1 MSGARFTTLLLLLL
15 LAPSRAPS
23 LTLESAVGEASG
35 ESVRIA
41 DLDAPTRAALTR
53 LWGRIH
59 QTKVQT
65 LETLIDQALD
75 PGARE
80 AVPSLPAPSLDTPWD
95 QAAARAHAHRVEQWR
110 RERERRLEELRSS
123 ATIDRI
129 LPEPREDGESTFPD
143 VVARIRTEKGATLA
157 LRDADVEVAA
167 RLRLHRLRGEAV
179 EAARLAF
186 VRLAEERSL
195 EREAARRGIDAQTLL
210 DRLAT
215 EAGRVTE
222 TEVRAYYEVRQESL
236 GTYRPERIRSYLE
249 FRRGRPC

>member
-167 RLRLHRLRGEAV
+167 RGEAG